1 MFVGLKLNL
10 NVYLQLKEAIFSGKV
25 AKCKES
31 VEGEICD
38 GVIKPDIVMFGEALP
53 QVRLSNHWYLVSIF
67 RSALWCHFNF
77 SKF

>member
-1 MFVGLKLNL
+1 MHYIGSSILLKIMFVGLKVNF

-31 VEGEICD
+31 VEGVTCN

-53 QVRLSNHWYLVSIF
+53 QVRF
-67 RSALWCHFNF
+67 Q
-77 SKF
+77 